1 MFISEEYSLPVQ
13 VKAWHEATAQPLMV
27 LRFLGTSPDSS
38 SVVQLLTSICQQICF
53 FYRQT
58 LDSDPPSELNGLV
71 SHFKSLLTMAT
82 KQKPLVLFLDSL
94 DQLSSPDAAHQ
105 LSWFPICLPP
115 HCKLVVSV
123 VPNYFGTLDRLRRIL
138 ENPSS
143 YVHVLPLGPELG
155 ISVLRS
161 WLASANRTVTDDQW
175 RTVQEAIETCSIPL
189 YIKMVFGE
197 ISRWQSYHRGQL
209 TTLASG
215 IREAIIKLF
224 ERTENQHGK
233 ILVSHAFGYVTLS
246 KGGLTETEL
255 EDLLSLDEKVRN
267 VAYMS

>member
-1 MFISEEYSLPVQ
+1 MQ
-13 VKAWHEATAQPLMV
+13 VRTWHDVSAQPLLV

-38 SVVQLLTSICQQICF
+38 SVIQLLTSICQQICF

-82 KQKPLVLFLDSL
+82 QQKPLILFLDSL
-94 DQLSSPDAAHQ
+94 DQLSSPDAAQQ

-123 VPNYFGTLDRLRRIL
+123 VPRYFGTLDRLRKIL
-138 ENPSS
+138 ENPSN
-143 YVHVLPLGPELG
+143 YVHVLPLGSELG

-161 WLASANRTVTDDQW
+161 WLANANRTVTDDQW
-175 RTVQEAIETCSIPL
+175 RTVQDAIATCSIPL

-197 ISRWQSYHRGQL
+197 ISRWRSYHRGQL

-233 ILVSHAFGYVTLS
+233 ILVSHAFGYLTLS

-255 EDLLSLDEKVRN
+255 EDLLSLDERVRM
-267 VAYMS
+267 YMSS